1 MCQKDK
7 TISLTT
13 IVKDAGLDDA
23 RQCAILFDDLQYNG
37 RYATSIGMGF
47 RWVDNGSMQYKVGEP
62 GVRAADVLA
71 AFAQWE
77 RTCPEAAPAPAAA
90 APL

>member
-1 MCQKDK
+1 VHTHQLCKTDK
-7 TISLTT
+7 TVSLTA
-13 IVKDAGLDDA
+13 IVQYFGLDDA

-47 RWVDNGSMQYKVGEP
+47 RWVDNGNLQYKPGEP
-62 GVRAADVLA
+62 GVRASDFFA
-71 AFAQWE
+71 AQAAWE
-77 RTCPEAAPAPAAA
+77 KSCPAA